1 MGSSTNILDPLG
13 VAQGSRLLDPLGIVQ
28 DPKVPAVPDIAALLT
43 RPTEVSPQ
51 VLMARKQ
58 ARRIAATRQGRA
70 KTILTSPQGLP
81 SILTGV

>member
-1 MGSSTNILDPLG
+1 MGSGVNILDPIGIAQGSKILDPLG
-13 VAQGSRLLDPLGIVQ
+13 LVQNPQVPVA
-28 DPKVPAVPDIAALLT
+28 PDIAELLE

-51 VLMARKQ
+51 VIAARKQ

-81 SILTGV
+81 SILTRS